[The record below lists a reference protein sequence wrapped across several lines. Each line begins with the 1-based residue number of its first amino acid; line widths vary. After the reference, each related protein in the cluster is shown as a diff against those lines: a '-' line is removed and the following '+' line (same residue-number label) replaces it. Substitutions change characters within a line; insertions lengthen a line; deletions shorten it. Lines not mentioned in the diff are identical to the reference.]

1 MKSKHA
7 QVHFNESGTPVAD
20 HFDDVYFSNDS
31 GIDETQHV
39 FVAGNDLADRWQQWP
54 NPTFV
59 IAETGFGTGLNF
71 LVAMRAFNKF
81 RAANP
86 DHPLKR
92 LYFITTEKF
101 PLPQQD
107 MQRALEAFPAL
118 KDEAQALASLYPMG
132 LEGCHRLH
140 FDNHST
146 TLDLWIGDV
155 HELLP
160 QWHSPVNG
168 LIDAWF
174 LDGFAPSKN
183 PDMWTDALFSQMA
196 RLSKTGTTFGT
207 FTAAGIVKRGL
218 AGVGFDIKKR
228 KGFGRKRDMLTGVF
242 NTANDSVQHKL
253 RLPNGPYYR
262 YVNSA
267 VTEASK
273 VAVVGSG
280 LAAATACLALVKRGI
295 NTTLY
300 FDGDTLASG
309 ASGNPQ
315 GGFYPQ
321 LHSEASIASRIQAHS
336 FLYARQ
342 AYDHIIKHV
351 KNNGLADVAHDFCGV
366 IQLSFNDK
374 VAERQNKLATAD
386 VWPEALIKPVDS
398 KEVSDI
404 ANLALP
410 YSGLYIGL
418 GGWLSP
424 PQLVNAMIEE
434 ALQSG
439 KLTLKPNHTYV
450 SHKVIEGTPHNQEG
464 GASPGVLD
472 ADDVEIASGEAVN
485 GAVRQQ
491 VQIRFNVSEPEKCGG
506 NETACAT
513 ANAGLP
519 QEKPALSGNEKNVI
533 ADHLILALGA
543 GAINS
548 EDFNSLSLR
557 PVRGQVEAIPTQPPI
572 DGLNTVLC
580 HKGYMTPALEGRH
593 ALGSTYVKNDL
604 TTEVRN
610 EETETNLA
618 THEQALANTSIV
630 QALQHD
636 GKARAATRLGSPDH
650 QPVVG
655 ALHNFDVIKSQFAML
670 SVGKPLTSAP
680 LLPNSV
686 VSTLTC
692 LGSRGLTT
700 APLMAEVLVSS
711 LCKEPLPLS
720 NDLLNAVNTSRFMT
734 REMIRS
740 QS

>member
-1 MKSKHA
+1 VKSKHA

-39 FVAGNDLADRWQQWP
+39 FVAGNDLAERWQQWR

-71 LVAMRAFNKF
+71 LVAMRAFNEF

-118 KDEAQALASLYPMG
+118 KNEAQALASLYPMG

-218 AGVGFDIKKR
+218 AGVGFTIKKR
-228 KGFGRKRDMLTGVF
+228 NGFGRKRDMLTGVF
-242 NTANDSVQHKL
+242 NQDNENVQHKL
-253 RLPNGPYYR
+253 RLPAGPYYR
-262 YVNSA
+262 YANDSLDK
-267 VTEASK
+267 TSK

-295 NTTLY
+295 STTLY

-342 AYDHIIKHV
+342 AYDHTIEHAKAC
-351 KNNGLADVAHDFCGV
+351 GLADVAHDFCGV

-374 VAERQNKLATAD
+374 VAERQNKLAAAD

-418 GGWLSP
+418 GGWISP
-424 PQLVNAMIEE
+424 PQLVAAMIEE

-439 KLTLKPNHTYV
+439 KLTLKPNHIYV
-450 SHKVIEGTPHNQEG
+450 SH
-464 GASPGVLD
+464 
-472 ADDVEIASGEAVN
+472 EA
-485 GAVRQQ
+485 AETTKQQ
-491 VQIRFNVSEPEKCGG
+491 VRIRFNLDSAE
-506 NETACAT
+506 NE
-513 ANAGLP
+513 
-519 QEKPALSGNEKNVI
+519 EVI
-533 ADHLILALGA
+533 TADHLILALGA
-543 GAINS
+543 GAVNAS
-548 EDFNSLSLR
+548 DFNSLSLR
-557 PVRGQVEAIPTQPPI
+557 PVRGQVEAIPTQMPI
-572 DGLNTVLC
+572 EQLNTVLC
-580 HKGYMTPALEGRH
+580 HKGYMTPVFEGRH

-604 TTEVRN
+604 STDVRGD
-610 EETETNLA
+610 ETEMNLA
-618 THEQALANTSIV
+618 THEQALANTDIV

-655 ALHNFDVIKSQFAML
+655 ALHNFDSLKEHYTML
-670 SVGKPLTSAP
+670 GVGKPLTSAP
-680 LLPNSV
+680 VLPSSV

-734 REMIRS
+734 REAIRS
-740 QS
+740 QG

>member
-1 MKSKHA
+1 VKSKHA

-39 FVAGNDLADRWQQWP
+39 FVAGNDLAERWQQWR

-71 LVAMRAFNKF
+71 LVAMRAFNEFK
-81 RAANP
+81 AANP
-86 DHPLKR
+86 DHPLR
-92 LYFITTEKF
+92 HLYFITTEKF

-118 KDEAQALASLYPMG
+118 KAEADALSTLYPMG

-140 FDNHST
+140 FDSHST

-160 QWHSPVNG
+160 QWHSPVEG

-218 AGVGFDIKKR
+218 AGVGFTIKKR
-228 KGFGRKRDMLTGVF
+228 NGFGRKRDMLTGVF
-242 NTANDSVQHKL
+242 SQDNENVQHKL
-253 RLPNGPYYR
+253 RLPTGPYYR
-262 YVNSA
+262 YANSNIDK
-267 VTEASK
+267 TSK

-295 NTTLY
+295 STTLY
-300 FDGDTLASG
+300 FEGDTLASG

-342 AYDHIIKHV
+342 AYNQTIKYT
-351 KNNGLADVAHDFCGV
+351 KANNLTDVAHDFCGV

-374 VAERQNKLATAD
+374 VAERQSKLAAAD

-424 PQLVNAMIEE
+424 PQLVTAMIEE
-434 ALQSG
+434 ALQCG
-439 KLTLKPNHTYV
+439 KLELKPNHTYV
-450 SHKVIEGTPHNQEG
+450 SHEAIETTKQ
-464 GASPGVLD
+464 
-472 ADDVEIASGEAVN
+472 
-485 GAVRQQ
+485 R
-491 VQIRFNVSEPEKCGG
+491 VQIRFNLGISESE
-506 NETACAT
+506 E
-513 ANAGLP
+513 
-519 QEKPALSGNEKNVI
+519 VI
-533 ADHLILALGA
+533 TADHLILALGA
-543 GAINS
+543 GAVNAS
-548 EDFNSLSLR
+548 DFDSLSLR
-557 PVRGQVEAIPTQPPI
+557 PVRGQVEAIPTQMPI
-572 DGLNTVLC
+572 EQLNTVLC
-580 HKGYMTPALEGRH
+580 HKGYMTPALDGRH

-604 TTEVRN
+604 STDVRSD
-610 EETETNLA
+610 ETETNLA

-655 ALHNFDVIKSQFAML
+655 ALHDFDSLKEDYAML
-670 SVGKPLTSAP
+670 GVGKPLTSAP
-680 LLPNSV
+680 VLPNSV

-734 REMIRS
+734 REAIRS
-740 QS
+740 QC

>member
-39 FVAGNDLADRWQQWP
+39 FVAGNDLAERWQQWC

-71 LVAMRAFNKF
+71 LVAMRAFNEF

-118 KDEAQALASLYPMG
+118 KDEAEALASLYPMG

-218 AGVGFDIKKR
+218 AGVGFTIKKR
-228 KGFGRKRDMLTGVF
+228 NGFGRKRDMLTGVF
-242 NTANDSVQHKL
+242 DQDHENVQHKL
-253 RLPNGPYYR
+253 RLPAGPYYR
-262 YVNSA
+262 YVNGSLDK
-267 VTEASK
+267 TSK

-295 NTTLY
+295 CTTLY

-342 AYDHIIKHV
+342 AYDHTVEHAKV
-351 KNNGLADVAHDFCGV
+351 CGLADVAHDFCGV

-374 VAERQNKLATAD
+374 VAERQNKLAAAD

-418 GGWLSP
+418 GGWISP
-424 PQLVNAMIEE
+424 PQLVTAMIEE

-450 SHKVIEGTPHNQEG
+450 SH
-464 GASPGVLD
+464 
-472 ADDVEIASGEAVN
+472 EAVETTK
-485 GAVRQQ
+485 QQ
-491 VQIRFNVSEPEKCGG
+491 VQIRFNLDSVESEE
-506 NETACAT
+506 
-513 ANAGLP
+513 
-519 QEKPALSGNEKNVI
+519 VI
-533 ADHLILALGA
+533 TADHLILALGA
-543 GAINS
+543 GAVNAS
-548 EDFNSLSLR
+548 DFDSLSLR
-557 PVRGQVEAIPTQPPI
+557 PVRGQVEAIPTQMPI
-572 DGLNTVLC
+572 EQLNTVLC
-580 HKGYMTPALEGRH
+580 HKGYMTPVFEGRH

-604 TTEVRN
+604 STDVRGD
-610 EETETNLA
+610 ETEMNLA
-618 THEQALANTSIV
+618 THEQALANTDIV

-655 ALHNFDVIKSQFAML
+655 ALHNFDSLKEHYTML
-670 SVGKPLTSAP
+670 GVGKPLTSAP
-680 LLPNSV
+680 VLPSSV

-734 REMIRS
+734 REAIRS
-740 QS
+740 QG

>member
-39 FVAGNDLADRWQQWP
+39 FVAGNDLAERWQQWR

-71 LVAMRAFNKF
+71 LVAMRAFNEF

-107 MQRALEAFPAL
+107 MQRALETFPAL
-118 KDEAQALASLYPMG
+118 KDEAEALASLYPMG

-146 TLDLWIGDV
+146 TLDVWIGDV

-218 AGVGFDIKKR
+218 AGVGFTIKKR
-228 KGFGRKRDMLTGVF
+228 NGFGRKRDMLTGVF
-242 NTANDSVQHKL
+242 DQDHENVQHKL
-253 RLPNGPYYR
+253 RLPAGPYYR
-262 YVNSA
+262 YVNGSLDK
-267 VTEASK
+267 TSK

-295 NTTLY
+295 CTTLY

-342 AYDHIIKHV
+342 AYDHTIEQAKAC
-351 KNNGLADVAHDFCGV
+351 GLADVAHDFCGV

-374 VAERQNKLATAD
+374 VAERQNKLAAAD
-386 VWPEALIKPVDS
+386 VWPEALIKPVNS

-418 GGWLSP
+418 GGWISP
-424 PQLVNAMIEE
+424 PQLVNTMIEE

-439 KLTLKPNHTYV
+439 KLELKPNHTYI
-450 SHKVIEGTPHNQEG
+450 SHEAIETTKQ
-464 GASPGVLD
+464 
-472 ADDVEIASGEAVN
+472 
-485 GAVRQQ
+485 R
-491 VQIRFNVSEPEKCGG
+491 VQIRFNLDSAESEE
-506 NETACAT
+506 
-513 ANAGLP
+513 
-519 QEKPALSGNEKNVI
+519 VI
-533 ADHLILALGA
+533 TADHLILALGA
-543 GAINS
+543 GAVNAS
-548 EDFNSLSLR
+548 DFNSLSLR
-557 PVRGQVEAIPTQPPI
+557 PVRGQVEAIPTQMPI
-572 DGLNTVLC
+572 EQLNTVLC
-580 HKGYMTPALEGRH
+580 HKGYMTPVFEGRH

-604 TTEVRN
+604 STDVRSD
-610 EETETNLA
+610 ETEMNLA
-618 THEQALANTSIV
+618 THEQALANTDIV

-655 ALHNFDVIKSQFAML
+655 ALHNFDSLKEHYTML
-670 SVGKPLTSAP
+670 GVGKPLTSAP
-680 LLPNSV
+680 VLPSSV

-734 REMIRS
+734 REAIRS
-740 QS
+740 QG

>member
-39 FVAGNDLADRWQQWP
+39 FVAGNELDERWQQWR

-71 LVAMRAFNKF
+71 LVAMRAFNEFK
-81 RAANP
+81 AANP

-118 KDEAQALASLYPMG
+118 KNEAQALASLYPMG

-218 AGVGFDIKKR
+218 AGVGFTIKKR
-228 KGFGRKRDMLTGVF
+228 NGFGRKRDMLTGVF
-242 NTANDSVQHKL
+242 DQDHENVQHKL
-253 RLPNGPYYR
+253 RLPAGPYYR
-262 YVNSA
+262 YVNGSLDK
-267 VTEASK
+267 TSK

-295 NTTLY
+295 CTTLY

-342 AYDHIIKHV
+342 AYDHTIEHAKAC
-351 KNNGLADVAHDFCGV
+351 GLADVAHDFCGV

-374 VAERQNKLATAD
+374 VAERQNKLAAAD
-386 VWPEALIKPVDS
+386 VWPEALIKPVNS

-424 PQLVNAMIEE
+424 PQLVTAMIEE

-450 SHKVIEGTPHNQEG
+450 SHEAIETTKQ
-464 GASPGVLD
+464 
-472 ADDVEIASGEAVN
+472 
-485 GAVRQQ
+485 R
-491 VQIRFNVSEPEKCGG
+491 VQIRFNLDSAE
-506 NETACAT
+506 NE
-513 ANAGLP
+513 
-519 QEKPALSGNEKNVI
+519 EVI
-533 ADHLILALGA
+533 TADHLILTLGA
-543 GAINS
+543 GAVNAS
-548 EDFNSLSLR
+548 DFDSLSLR
-557 PVRGQVEAIPTQPPI
+557 PVRGQVEAIPTQMPI
-572 DGLNTVLC
+572 EQLNTVLC
-580 HKGYMTPALEGRH
+580 HKGYMTPVFEGRH

-604 TTEVRN
+604 STDARSD
-610 EETETNLA
+610 ETEMNLA
-618 THEQALANTSIV
+618 THEQALANTDIV

-655 ALHNFDVIKSQFAML
+655 ALHNFDSLKELYTML
-670 SVGKPLTSAP
+670 GVGKPLTSAP
-680 LLPNSV
+680 VLPSSV

-711 LCKEPLPLS
+711 LCMEPLPLS

-734 REMIRS
+734 REAIRS
-740 QS
+740 QG

>member
-39 FVAGNDLADRWQQWP
+39 FVAGNDLAERWQQWR

-71 LVAMRAFNKF
+71 LVAMRAFNEF

-118 KDEAQALASLYPMG
+118 KDEAEALASLYPMG

-140 FDNHST
+140 FDSHST

-218 AGVGFDIKKR
+218 AGVGFTIKKR
-228 KGFGRKRDMLTGVF
+228 NGFGRKRDMLTGVF
-242 NTANDSVQHKL
+242 SQDNENVQHKL
-253 RLPNGPYYR
+253 RLPTGPYYR
-262 YVNSA
+262 YANGSLDK
-267 VTEASK
+267 TSK

-295 NTTLY
+295 CTTLY

-342 AYDHIIKHV
+342 AYDHTIEHAKAC
-351 KNNGLADVAHDFCGV
+351 GLADVTHDFCGV

-374 VAERQNKLATAD
+374 VADRQNKLAAAD
-386 VWPEALIKPVDS
+386 VWPDALIKPVDS

-418 GGWLSP
+418 GGWISP
-424 PQLVNAMIEE
+424 PQLVTTMIEE

-439 KLTLKPNHTYV
+439 KLELKPNHTYV
-450 SHKVIEGTPHNQEG
+450 SHET
-464 GASPGVLD
+464 
-472 ADDVEIASGEAVN
+472 VETTKQR
-485 GAVRQQ
+485 VR
-491 VQIRFNVSEPEKCGG
+491 IRFNLGSAESEE
-506 NETACAT
+506 
-513 ANAGLP
+513 
-519 QEKPALSGNEKNVI
+519 VI
-533 ADHLILALGA
+533 TADHLILALGA
-543 GAINS
+543 GAVNAS
-548 EDFNSLSLR
+548 DFDSLSLR
-557 PVRGQVEAIPTQPPI
+557 PVRGQVEAIPTQMPI
-572 DGLNTVLC
+572 EQLNTVLC
-580 HKGYMTPALEGRH
+580 HKGYMTPALDGRH

-604 TTEVRN
+604 STEVRSD
-610 EETETNLA
+610 ETETNLA
-618 THEQALANTSIV
+618 THVQALANTSIV

-655 ALHNFDVIKSQFAML
+655 ALHDFDSLKGDYAML
-670 SVGKPLTSAP
+670 GVGKPLNASP
-680 LLPNSV
+680 VLPNSV

-734 REMIRS
+734 REAIRS
-740 QS
+740 QG

>member
-39 FVAGNDLADRWQQWP
+39 FVAGNDLAERWQQWR

-71 LVAMRAFNKF
+71 LVAMRAFNEF

-118 KDEAQALASLYPMG
+118 KNEAQALASLYPMG

-218 AGVGFDIKKR
+218 AGVGFTIKKR
-228 KGFGRKRDMLTGVF
+228 NGFGRKRDMLTGVF
-242 NTANDSVQHKL
+242 DQDHENVQHKL
-253 RLPNGPYYR
+253 RLPAGPYYR
-262 YVNSA
+262 YVNGSLDK
-267 VTEASK
+267 TSK

-295 NTTLY
+295 CTTLY

-342 AYDHIIKHV
+342 AYDHTIEHAKAC
-351 KNNGLADVAHDFCGV
+351 GLADVAHDFCGV

-374 VAERQNKLATAD
+374 VAERQNKLAAAD
-386 VWPEALIKPVDS
+386 VWPEALIKPVNS

-424 PQLVNAMIEE
+424 PQLVTAMIEE

-450 SHKVIEGTPHNQEG
+450 SH
-464 GASPGVLD
+464 
-472 ADDVEIASGEAVN
+472 EAVETTK
-485 GAVRQQ
+485 QQ
-491 VQIRFNVSEPEKCGG
+491 VQIRFNLDSAE
-506 NETACAT
+506 NE
-513 ANAGLP
+513 
-519 QEKPALSGNEKNVI
+519 EVI
-533 ADHLILALGA
+533 TADHLILALGA
-543 GAINS
+543 GAVNAS
-548 EDFNSLSLR
+548 DFDSLSLR
-557 PVRGQVEAIPTQPPI
+557 PVRGQVEAIPTQMPI
-572 DGLNTVLC
+572 EQLNTVLC
-580 HKGYMTPALEGRH
+580 HKGYMTPVFEGRH

-604 TTEVRN
+604 STDVRSD
-610 EETETNLA
+610 ETEMNLA
-618 THEQALANTSIV
+618 THEQALANTDIV

-655 ALHNFDVIKSQFAML
+655 ALHNFDSLKEHYTML
-670 SVGKPLTSAP
+670 GVGKPLTSAP
-680 LLPNSV
+680 VLPSSV

-734 REMIRS
+734 REAIRS
-740 QS
+740 QG

>member
-39 FVAGNDLADRWQQWP
+39 FVAGNDLAERWQQWR

-71 LVAMRAFNKF
+71 LVAMRAFNEF

-218 AGVGFDIKKR
+218 AGVGFTIKKR
-228 KGFGRKRDMLTGVF
+228 NGFGRKRDMLTGVF
-242 NTANDSVQHKL
+242 DQDHENVQHKL
-253 RLPNGPYYR
+253 RLPAGPYYR
-262 YVNSA
+262 YVNGSLDK
-267 VTEASK
+267 TSK

-295 NTTLY
+295 CTTLY

-342 AYDHIIKHV
+342 AYDHTIEHAKAC
-351 KNNGLADVAHDFCGV
+351 GLADVAHDFCGV

-374 VAERQNKLATAD
+374 VAERQNKLAAAD
-386 VWPEALIKPVDS
+386 VWPEALIKPVNS

-424 PQLVNAMIEE
+424 PQLVTAMIEE

-450 SHKVIEGTPHNQEG
+450 SH
-464 GASPGVLD
+464 
-472 ADDVEIASGEAVN
+472 EAVETTK
-485 GAVRQQ
+485 QQ
-491 VQIRFNVSEPEKCGG
+491 VQIRFNLDSAESEE
-506 NETACAT
+506 
-513 ANAGLP
+513 
-519 QEKPALSGNEKNVI
+519 VI
-533 ADHLILALGA
+533 TADHLILALGA
-543 GAINS
+543 GAVNAS
-548 EDFNSLSLR
+548 DFDSLSLR
-557 PVRGQVEAIPTQPPI
+557 PVRGQVEAIPTQMPI
-572 DGLNTVLC
+572 EQLNTVLC
-580 HKGYMTPALEGRH
+580 HKGYMTPVFEGRH

-604 TTEVRN
+604 STDVRSD
-610 EETETNLA
+610 ETEMNLA
-618 THEQALANTSIV
+618 THEQALANTDIV

-655 ALHNFDVIKSQFAML
+655 ALHNFDSLKEHYTML
-670 SVGKPLTSAP
+670 GVGKPLTSAP
-680 LLPNSV
+680 VLPSSV

-734 REMIRS
+734 REAIRS
-740 QS
+740 QG

>member
-39 FVAGNDLADRWQQWP
+39 FVAGNDLAERWQQWR

-71 LVAMRAFNKF
+71 LVAMRAFNEF

-118 KDEAQALASLYPMG
+118 KDEAEALASLYPMG

-218 AGVGFDIKKR
+218 AGVGFTIKKR
-228 KGFGRKRDMLTGVF
+228 NGFGRKRDMLTGVF
-242 NTANDSVQHKL
+242 DQDHENVQHKL
-253 RLPNGPYYR
+253 RLPAGPYYR
-262 YVNSA
+262 YVNGSLDK
-267 VTEASK
+267 TSK

-295 NTTLY
+295 CTTLY

-342 AYDHIIKHV
+342 AYDHTVEHAKV
-351 KNNGLADVAHDFCGV
+351 CGLADVAHDFCGV

-374 VAERQNKLATAD
+374 VAERQNKLAAAD
-386 VWPEALIKPVDS
+386 VWPEALIKPVNS

-424 PQLVNAMIEE
+424 PQLVTAMIEE

-450 SHKVIEGTPHNQEG
+450 SH
-464 GASPGVLD
+464 
-472 ADDVEIASGEAVN
+472 EAVETTK
-485 GAVRQQ
+485 QQ
-491 VQIRFNVSEPEKCGG
+491 VQIRFNLDSVESEE
-506 NETACAT
+506 
-513 ANAGLP
+513 
-519 QEKPALSGNEKNVI
+519 VI
-533 ADHLILALGA
+533 TADHLILALGA
-543 GAINS
+543 GAVNAS
-548 EDFNSLSLR
+548 DFDSLSLR
-557 PVRGQVEAIPTQPPI
+557 PVRGQVEAIPTQMPI
-572 DGLNTVLC
+572 EQLNTVLC
-580 HKGYMTPALEGRH
+580 HKGYMTPVFEGRH

-604 TTEVRN
+604 STDVRSD
-610 EETETNLA
+610 ETEMNLA
-618 THEQALANTSIV
+618 THEQALANTDIV

-655 ALHNFDVIKSQFAML
+655 ALHNFDSLKEHYTML
-670 SVGKPLTSAP
+670 GVGKPLTSAP
-680 LLPNSV
+680 VLPSSV

-734 REMIRS
+734 REAIRS
-740 QS
+740 QG

>member
-1 MKSKHA
+1 VKSKHA

-39 FVAGNDLADRWQQWP
+39 FVAGNDLAERWQQWR

-71 LVAMRAFNKF
+71 LVAMRAFNEF

-118 KDEAQALASLYPMG
+118 KDEAEALASLYPMG

-218 AGVGFDIKKR
+218 AGVGFTIKKR
-228 KGFGRKRDMLTGVF
+228 NGFGRKRDMLTGVF
-242 NTANDSVQHKL
+242 DQDHENVQHKL
-253 RLPNGPYYR
+253 RLPAGPYYR
-262 YVNSA
+262 YVNGSLDK
-267 VTEASK
+267 TSK

-295 NTTLY
+295 CTTLY

-342 AYDHIIKHV
+342 AYDHTVEHAKV
-351 KNNGLADVAHDFCGV
+351 CGLADVAHDFCGV

-374 VAERQNKLATAD
+374 VAERQNKLAAAD

-424 PQLVNAMIEE
+424 PQLVTAMIEE

-450 SHKVIEGTPHNQEG
+450 SH
-464 GASPGVLD
+464 
-472 ADDVEIASGEAVN
+472 EAVETTK
-485 GAVRQQ
+485 QQ
-491 VQIRFNVSEPEKCGG
+491 VQIRFNLDSVESEE
-506 NETACAT
+506 
-513 ANAGLP
+513 
-519 QEKPALSGNEKNVI
+519 VI
-533 ADHLILALGA
+533 TADHLILALGA
-543 GAINS
+543 GAVNAS
-548 EDFNSLSLR
+548 DFDSLSLR
-557 PVRGQVEAIPTQPPI
+557 PVRGQVEAIPTQMPI
-572 DGLNTVLC
+572 EQLNTVLC
-580 HKGYMTPALEGRH
+580 HKGYMTPVFEGRH

-604 TTEVRN
+604 STDVRSD
-610 EETETNLA
+610 ETEMNLA
-618 THEQALANTSIV
+618 THEQALANTDIV

-655 ALHNFDVIKSQFAML
+655 ALHNFDSLKEHYTML
-670 SVGKPLTSAP
+670 GVGKPLTSAP
-680 LLPNSV
+680 VLPSSV

-734 REMIRS
+734 REAIRS
-740 QS
+740 QG

>member
-39 FVAGNDLADRWQQWP
+39 FVAGNDLAERWQQWRT
-54 NPTFV
+54 PTFV

-71 LVAMRAFNKF
+71 LVAMRAFNEF

-118 KDEAQALASLYPMG
+118 KNEAQALASLYPMG

-218 AGVGFDIKKR
+218 AGVGFTIKKR
-228 KGFGRKRDMLTGVF
+228 NGFGRKRDMLTGVF
-242 NTANDSVQHKL
+242 DQDHENVQHKL
-253 RLPNGPYYR
+253 RLPAGPYYR
-262 YVNSA
+262 YVNGSLDK
-267 VTEASK
+267 TSK

-295 NTTLY
+295 CTTLY

-342 AYDHIIKHV
+342 AYDHTVEHAKV
-351 KNNGLADVAHDFCGV
+351 CGLADVAHDFCGV

-374 VAERQNKLATAD
+374 VAERQNKLAAAD
-386 VWPEALIKPVDS
+386 VWPETLIKPADS

-424 PQLVNAMIEE
+424 PQLVTAMIEE

-450 SHKVIEGTPHNQEG
+450 SH
-464 GASPGVLD
+464 
-472 ADDVEIASGEAVN
+472 EAVETTKQR
-485 GAVRQQ
+485 VR
-491 VQIRFNVSEPEKCGG
+491 IRFNLGCAE
-506 NETACAT
+506 NE
-513 ANAGLP
+513 
-519 QEKPALSGNEKNVI
+519 EVI
-533 ADHLILALGA
+533 TADHLILALGA
-543 GAINS
+543 GAVNAS
-548 EDFNSLSLR
+548 NFNSLSLR
-557 PVRGQVEAIPTQPPI
+557 PVRGQVEAIPTQMPI
-572 DGLNTVLC
+572 EQLNTVLC
-580 HKGYMTPALEGRH
+580 HKGYMTPVFEGRH

-604 TTEVRN
+604 STDARSD
-610 EETETNLA
+610 ETEMNLA
-618 THEQALANTSIV
+618 THEQALANTDIV

-655 ALHNFDVIKSQFAML
+655 ALHNFDSLKEHYTML
-670 SVGKPLTSAP
+670 GVGKPLTSAP
-680 LLPNSV
+680 VLPSSV

-720 NDLLNAVNTSRFMT
+720 NELLNAVNTSRFMT
-734 REMIRS
+734 REAIRN
-740 QS
+740 QG

>member
-39 FVAGNDLADRWQQWP
+39 FVAGNDLAERWQQWR

-71 LVAMRAFNKF
+71 LVAMRAFNEF

-218 AGVGFDIKKR
+218 AGVGFTIKKR
-228 KGFGRKRDMLTGVF
+228 NGFGRKRDMLTGVF
-242 NTANDSVQHKL
+242 DQDHENVQHKL
-253 RLPNGPYYR
+253 RLPAGPYYR
-262 YVNSA
+262 YVNGSLDK
-267 VTEASK
+267 TSK

-295 NTTLY
+295 CTTLY

-342 AYDHIIKHV
+342 AYDHTIEHAKAC
-351 KNNGLADVAHDFCGV
+351 GLADVAHDFCGV

-374 VAERQNKLATAD
+374 VAERQNKLAAAD
-386 VWPEALIKPVDS
+386 VWPEALIKPVNS

-424 PQLVNAMIEE
+424 PQLVTAMIEE

-450 SHKVIEGTPHNQEG
+450 SH
-464 GASPGVLD
+464 
-472 ADDVEIASGEAVN
+472 EAVETTKQ
-485 GAVRQQ
+485 R
-491 VQIRFNVSEPEKCGG
+491 VQIRFNLDSAE
-506 NETACAT
+506 NE
-513 ANAGLP
+513 
-519 QEKPALSGNEKNVI
+519 EVI
-533 ADHLILALGA
+533 TADHLILTLGA
-543 GAINS
+543 GAVNAS
-548 EDFNSLSLR
+548 DFDSLSLR
-557 PVRGQVEAIPTQPPI
+557 PVRGQVEAIPTQMPI
-572 DGLNTVLC
+572 EQLNTVLC
-580 HKGYMTPALEGRH
+580 HKGYMTPVFEGRH

-604 TTEVRN
+604 STDVRGD
-610 EETETNLA
+610 ETEMNLA
-618 THEQALANTSIV
+618 THEQALANTDIV

-655 ALHNFDVIKSQFAML
+655 ALHNFDSLKELYTML
-670 SVGKPLTSAP
+670 GVGKPLTSAP
-680 LLPNSV
+680 VLPSSV

-734 REMIRS
+734 REAIRS
-740 QS
+740 QG

>member
-39 FVAGNDLADRWQQWP
+39 FVAGNDLDERWQQWP

-71 LVAMRAFNKF
+71 LVAMRCFNEF

-218 AGVGFDIKKR
+218 AGVGFTIKKR
-228 KGFGRKRDMLTGVF
+228 NGFGRKRDMLTGVF
-242 NTANDSVQHKL
+242 DQDNENVQHKL
-253 RLPNGPYYR
+253 RLPAGPYYR
-262 YVNSA
+262 YANDSLDK
-267 VTEASK
+267 TSK

-295 NTTLY
+295 STTLY

-342 AYDHIIKHV
+342 AYDHTIEHAKAC
-351 KNNGLADVAHDFCGV
+351 GLADVAHDFCGV

-374 VAERQNKLATAD
+374 VAERQNKLAAAD

-424 PQLVNAMIEE
+424 PQLVTAMIEE

-450 SHKVIEGTPHNQEG
+450 SH
-464 GASPGVLD
+464 
-472 ADDVEIASGEAVN
+472 EAVETTKQ
-485 GAVRQQ
+485 R
-491 VQIRFNVSEPEKCGG
+491 VQIRFNLDSAKSE
-506 NETACAT
+506 A
-513 ANAGLP
+513 
-519 QEKPALSGNEKNVI
+519 VI
-533 ADHLILALGA
+533 TADHLILALGA
-543 GAINS
+543 GAVNAS
-548 EDFNSLSLR
+548 DFDSLSLR
-557 PVRGQVEAIPTQPPI
+557 PVRGQVEAIPTQMPI
-572 DGLNTVLC
+572 EQLNTVLC
-580 HKGYMTPALEGRH
+580 HKGYMTPVFEGRH

-604 TTEVRN
+604 STDVRGD
-610 EETETNLA
+610 ETEMNLA
-618 THEQALANTSIV
+618 THEQALANTDIV

-655 ALHNFDVIKSQFAML
+655 ALHNFDSLKEHYTML
-670 SVGKPLTSAP
+670 GVGKPLTSAP
-680 LLPNSV
+680 VLPSSV

-734 REMIRS
+734 REAIRS
-740 QS
+740 QG

>member
-218 AGVGFDIKKR
+218 AGVGFTIKKR
-228 KGFGRKRDMLTGVF
+228 NGFGRKRDMLTGVF
-242 NTANDSVQHKL
+242 DQDHENVQHKL
-253 RLPNGPYYR
+253 RLPAGPYYR
-262 YVNSA
+262 YVNGSLDK
-267 VTEASK
+267 TSK

-295 NTTLY
+295 CTTLY

-342 AYDHIIKHV
+342 AYDHTVEHAKV
-351 KNNGLADVAHDFCGV
+351 CGLADVAHDFCGV

-374 VAERQNKLATAD
+374 VAERQNKLAAAD

-404 ANLALP
+404 ANLPLP

-424 PQLVNAMIEE
+424 PQLVTAMIEE

-450 SHKVIEGTPHNQEG
+450 SH
-464 GASPGVLD
+464 
-472 ADDVEIASGEAVN
+472 EAVETTKQ
-485 GAVRQQ
+485 R
-491 VQIRFNVSEPEKCGG
+491 VQIRFNLDSAE
-506 NETACAT
+506 NE
-513 ANAGLP
+513 
-519 QEKPALSGNEKNVI
+519 EVI
-533 ADHLILALGA
+533 AADHLILALGA
-543 GAINS
+543 GAVNAS
-548 EDFNSLSLR
+548 DFDSLSLR
-557 PVRGQVEAIPTQPPI
+557 PVRGQVEAIPTQMPI
-572 DGLNTVLC
+572 EQLNTVLC
-580 HKGYMTPALEGRH
+580 HKGYMTPVFEGRH

-604 TTEVRN
+604 STDVRGD
-610 EETETNLA
+610 ETEMNLA
-618 THEQALANTSIV
+618 THEQALANTDIV

-655 ALHNFDVIKSQFAML
+655 ALHNFDSLKELYTML
-670 SVGKPLTSAP
+670 GVGKPLTSAP
-680 LLPNSV
+680 VLPSSV

-711 LCKEPLPLS
+711 LCNEPLPLS

-734 REMIRS
+734 REAIRS
-740 QS
+740 QG

>member
-7 QVHFNESGTPVAD
+7 QVEFNDSGTPVAT

-39 FVAGNDLADRWQQWP
+39 FVAGNDLAERWQQWR

-71 LVAMRAFNKF
+71 LVAMRAFNEF

-107 MQRALEAFPAL
+107 MQRALETFPAL
-118 KDEAQALASLYPMG
+118 KDEAEALASLYPMG

-218 AGVGFDIKKR
+218 AGVGFTIKKR
-228 KGFGRKRDMLTGVF
+228 NGFGRKRDMLTGVF
-242 NTANDSVQHKL
+242 NQDNENVQHRL
-253 RLPNGPYYR
+253 RLPAGPYYR
-262 YVNSA
+262 YVNGSLDK
-267 VTEASK
+267 TSK

-295 NTTLY
+295 CTTLY

-342 AYDHIIKHV
+342 AYDHTIEHAKAC
-351 KNNGLADVAHDFCGV
+351 GLADVAHDFCGV

-374 VAERQNKLATAD
+374 VAERQNKLAAAD

-418 GGWLSP
+418 GGWISP
-424 PQLVNAMIEE
+424 PQLVTAMIEE

-439 KLTLKPNHTYV
+439 KLTLKPNHIYV
-450 SHKVIEGTPHNQEG
+450 SH
-464 GASPGVLD
+464 
-472 ADDVEIASGEAVN
+472 EA
-485 GAVRQQ
+485 AETTKQQ
-491 VQIRFNVSEPEKCGG
+491 VRIRFNLDSAE
-506 NETACAT
+506 NE
-513 ANAGLP
+513 
-519 QEKPALSGNEKNVI
+519 EVI
-533 ADHLILALGA
+533 TADHLILALGA
-543 GAINS
+543 GAVNAS
-548 EDFNSLSLR
+548 DFNSLSLR
-557 PVRGQVEAIPTQPPI
+557 PVRGQVEAIPTQMPI
-572 DGLNTVLC
+572 EQLNTVLC
-580 HKGYMTPALEGRH
+580 HKGYMTPVFEGRH

-604 TTEVRN
+604 STDVRSD
-610 EETETNLA
+610 ETEMNLA
-618 THEQALANTSIV
+618 THEQALANTDIV

-655 ALHNFDVIKSQFAML
+655 ALHNFDSLKELYTML
-670 SVGKPLTSAP
+670 GVGKPLTSAP
-680 LLPNSV
+680 VLPSSV

-720 NDLLNAVNTSRFMT
+720 NELLNAVNTSRFMT
-734 REMIRS
+734 REAIRN
-740 QS
+740 QG

>member
-39 FVAGNDLADRWQQWP
+39 FVAGNDLAERWQQWP

-71 LVAMRAFNKF
+71 LVAMRAFNEF

-92 LYFITTEKF
+92 LYFISTEKF

-118 KDEAQALASLYPMG
+118 KNEAQALASLYPMG

-207 FTAAGIVKRGL
+207 FTAAGVVKRGL
-218 AGVGFDIKKR
+218 AGVGFTIKKR
-228 KGFGRKRDMLTGVF
+228 NGFGRKRDMLTGVF
-242 NTANDSVQHKL
+242 NQDNENVQHKL
-253 RLPNGPYYR
+253 RLPAGPYYR
-262 YVNSA
+262 YADDSLDK
-267 VTEASK
+267 TSK

-295 NTTLY
+295 STTLY

-336 FLYARQ
+336 FLYARK
-342 AYDHIIKHV
+342 AYDHTIEHAKAC
-351 KNNGLADVAHDFCGV
+351 GLSDVAHDFCGV

-374 VAERQNKLATAD
+374 VAERQNKLAAAD
-386 VWPEALIKPVDS
+386 VWPETLIKPVDS

-418 GGWLSP
+418 GGWISP
-424 PQLVNAMIEE
+424 PQLVTAMIEE

-439 KLTLKPNHTYV
+439 KLTLKPNHIYV
-450 SHKVIEGTPHNQEG
+450 SHEAIETTK
-464 GASPGVLD
+464 
-472 ADDVEIASGEAVN
+472 
-485 GAVRQQ
+485 QQ
-491 VQIRFNVSEPEKCGG
+491 VRIRFNLGNSE
-506 NETACAT
+506 NE
-513 ANAGLP
+513 
-519 QEKPALSGNEKNVI
+519 EVI
-533 ADHLILALGA
+533 TADHLILALGA
-543 GAINS
+543 GAVNAS
-548 EDFNSLSLR
+548 DFDSLSLR
-557 PVRGQVEAIPTQPPI
+557 PVRGQVEAIPTQMPI
-572 DGLNTVLC
+572 EQLNTVLC
-580 HKGYMTPALEGRH
+580 HKGYMTPVFEGRH

-604 TTEVRN
+604 STDVRGD
-610 EETETNLA
+610 ETEMNLA
-618 THEQALANTSIV
+618 THEQALANTDIV

-655 ALHNFDVIKSQFAML
+655 ALHNFDLLKEHYTML
-670 SVGKPLTSAP
+670 GVGKPLTSAP
-680 LLPNSV
+680 VLPSSV

-734 REMIRS
+734 REAIRS
-740 QS
+740 QG

>member
-39 FVAGNDLADRWQQWP
+39 FVAGNDLAERWQQWR

-71 LVAMRAFNKF
+71 LVAMRAFNEF

-118 KDEAQALASLYPMG
+118 KNEAQALASLYPMG

-218 AGVGFDIKKR
+218 AGVGFTIKKR
-228 KGFGRKRDMLTGVF
+228 NGFGRKRDMLTGVF
-242 NTANDSVQHKL
+242 DQDNENVQHKL
-253 RLPNGPYYR
+253 RLPAGPYYR
-262 YVNSA
+262 YANDSLDK
-267 VTEASK
+267 TSK

-295 NTTLY
+295 STTLY

-342 AYDHIIKHV
+342 AYDHTIEHAKAC
-351 KNNGLADVAHDFCGV
+351 GLADVAHDFCGV

-374 VAERQNKLATAD
+374 VAERQNKLAAAD

-424 PQLVNAMIEE
+424 PQLVTAMIEE

-450 SHKVIEGTPHNQEG
+450 SH
-464 GASPGVLD
+464 
-472 ADDVEIASGEAVN
+472 EAVETTKQ
-485 GAVRQQ
+485 R
-491 VQIRFNVSEPEKCGG
+491 VQIRFNLDSAESEE
-506 NETACAT
+506 
-513 ANAGLP
+513 
-519 QEKPALSGNEKNVI
+519 VI
-533 ADHLILALGA
+533 TADHLILALGA
-543 GAINS
+543 GAVNAS
-548 EDFNSLSLR
+548 DFDSLSLR
-557 PVRGQVEAIPTQPPI
+557 PVRGQVEAIPTQMPI
-572 DGLNTVLC
+572 EQLNTVLC
-580 HKGYMTPALEGRH
+580 HKGYMTPVFEGRH

-604 TTEVRN
+604 STDVRGD
-610 EETETNLA
+610 ETEMNLA
-618 THEQALANTSIV
+618 THEQALANTDIV

-655 ALHNFDVIKSQFAML
+655 ALHNFDSLKEHYTML
-670 SVGKPLTSAP
+670 GVGKPLTSAP
-680 LLPNSV
+680 VLPSSV

-734 REMIRS
+734 REAIRS
-740 QS
+740 QG

>member
-39 FVAGNDLADRWQQWP
+39 FVAGNDLDERWQQWP

-71 LVAMRAFNKF
+71 LVAMRCFNEF

-196 RLSKTGTTFGT
+196 RLSKNGTTFGT

-218 AGVGFDIKKR
+218 AGVGFTVKKR
-228 KGFGRKRDMLTGVF
+228 NGFGRKRDMLTGVF
-242 NTANDSVQHKL
+242 DQDNENVQHKL
-253 RLPNGPYYR
+253 RLPAGPYYR
-262 YVNSA
+262 YANDSLDK
-267 VTEASK
+267 TSK

-300 FDGDTLASG
+300 FNGDTLASG

-342 AYDHIIKHV
+342 AYDHTIEHAKAC
-351 KNNGLADVAHDFCGV
+351 GLADVAHDFCGV

-374 VAERQNKLATAD
+374 VAERQNKLAAAD
-386 VWPEALIKPVDS
+386 VWPETLIKPVDS

-404 ANLALP
+404 ANLPLP

-424 PQLVNAMIEE
+424 PQLVTAMIEE

-450 SHKVIEGTPHNQEG
+450 SH
-464 GASPGVLD
+464 
-472 ADDVEIASGEAVN
+472 EAVETTKQ
-485 GAVRQQ
+485 R
-491 VQIRFNVSEPEKCGG
+491 VQIRFNLDSAE
-506 NETACAT
+506 NE
-513 ANAGLP
+513 
-519 QEKPALSGNEKNVI
+519 EVI
-533 ADHLILALGA
+533 TADHLILALGA
-543 GAINS
+543 GAVNAS
-548 EDFNSLSLR
+548 DFDSLSLR
-557 PVRGQVEAIPTQPPI
+557 PVRGQVEAIPTQMPI
-572 DGLNTVLC
+572 EQLNTVLC
-580 HKGYMTPALEGRH
+580 HKGYMTPVFEGRH

-604 TTEVRN
+604 STDVRSA
-610 EETETNLA
+610 ETETNLA
-618 THEQALANTSIV
+618 THEQALANTDIV

-655 ALHNFDVIKSQFAML
+655 ALHNFDSLKEHYTML
-670 SVGKPLTSAP
+670 GVGKPLTSAP
-680 LLPNSV
+680 VLPSSV

-734 REMIRS
+734 REAIRS
-740 QS
+740 QGK

>member
-1 MKSKHA
+1 VKSKHA

-39 FVAGNDLADRWQQWP
+39 FVAGNDLDERWQQWP

-71 LVAMRAFNKF
+71 LVAMRAFNEF

-118 KDEAQALASLYPMG
+118 KNEAQALASLYPMG

-218 AGVGFDIKKR
+218 AGVGFTVKKR
-228 KGFGRKRDMLTGVF
+228 NGFGRKRDMLTGVF
-242 NTANDSVQHKL
+242 NQDNENVQHKL
-253 RLPNGPYYR
+253 RLPAGPYYR
-262 YVNSA
+262 YANDSLDK
-267 VTEASK
+267 TSK

-295 NTTLY
+295 STTLY

-336 FLYARQ
+336 FLYARK
-342 AYDHIIKHV
+342 AYDHTIEHAKAC
-351 KNNGLADVAHDFCGV
+351 GLSDVAHDFCGV

-374 VAERQNKLATAD
+374 VAERQNKLAAAD

-418 GGWLSP
+418 GGWISP
-424 PQLVNAMIEE
+424 PQLVTAMIEE

-439 KLTLKPNHTYV
+439 KLELKPNHTYV
-450 SHKVIEGTPHNQEG
+450 SH
-464 GASPGVLD
+464 
-472 ADDVEIASGEAVN
+472 EAVETTKQ
-485 GAVRQQ
+485 R
-491 VQIRFNVSEPEKCGG
+491 VQIRFNLDSAE
-506 NETACAT
+506 NE
-513 ANAGLP
+513 
-519 QEKPALSGNEKNVI
+519 EVI
-533 ADHLILALGA
+533 TADHLILALGA
-543 GAINS
+543 GAVNAS
-548 EDFNSLSLR
+548 DFDSLSLR
-557 PVRGQVEAIPTQPPI
+557 PVRGQVEAIPTQMPI
-572 DGLNTVLC
+572 EQLNTVLC
-580 HKGYMTPALEGRH
+580 HKGYMTPVFEGRH

-604 TTEVRN
+604 STDVRGD
-610 EETETNLA
+610 ETEMNLA
-618 THEQALANTSIV
+618 THEQALANTDIV

-655 ALHNFDVIKSQFAML
+655 ALHNFDSLKELYTML
-670 SVGKPLTSAP
+670 GVGKPLTSAP
-680 LLPNSV
+680 VLPSSV

-734 REMIRS
+734 REAIRS
-740 QS
+740 QG

>member
-39 FVAGNDLADRWQQWP
+39 FVAGNDLDERWQQWC

-71 LVAMRAFNKF
+71 LVAMRAFNEFK
-81 RAANP
+81 AANP

-107 MQRALEAFPAL
+107 MQRALAAFPAL
-118 KDEAQALASLYPMG
+118 KDEAEALASLYPMG

-218 AGVGFDIKKR
+218 AGVGFTIKKR
-228 KGFGRKRDMLTGVF
+228 NGFGRKRDMLTGVF
-242 NTANDSVQHKL
+242 NQDNENVQHKL
-253 RLPNGPYYR
+253 RLPAGPYYR
-262 YVNSA
+262 YANDSLDK
-267 VTEASK
+267 TSK

-342 AYDHIIKHV
+342 AYDHTIEHAKAC
-351 KNNGLADVAHDFCGV
+351 GLADVAHDFCGV

-374 VAERQNKLATAD
+374 VAERQNKLAAAD
-386 VWPEALIKPVDS
+386 VWPEALIKPVNS

-404 ANLALP
+404 ANLTLP

-418 GGWLSP
+418 GGWISP
-424 PQLVNAMIEE
+424 PQLVAAMIEE

-439 KLTLKPNHTYV
+439 KLELKPNHTYV
-450 SHKVIEGTPHNQEG
+450 SH
-464 GASPGVLD
+464 
-472 ADDVEIASGEAVN
+472 EAVETTK
-485 GAVRQQ
+485 QQ
-491 VQIRFNVSEPEKCGG
+491 VRIRFNLDSAE
-506 NETACAT
+506 NE
-513 ANAGLP
+513 
-519 QEKPALSGNEKNVI
+519 EVI
-533 ADHLILALGA
+533 TADHLILALGA
-543 GAINS
+543 GAVNAS
-548 EDFNSLSLR
+548 DFDSLSLR
-557 PVRGQVEAIPTQPPI
+557 PVRGQVEAIPTQMPI
-572 DGLNTVLC
+572 EQLNTVLC
-580 HKGYMTPALEGRH
+580 HKGYMTPVFEGRH

-604 TTEVRN
+604 STDVRSD
-610 EETETNLA
+610 ETEMNLA
-618 THEQALANTSIV
+618 THEQALANTDIV

-655 ALHNFDVIKSQFAML
+655 ALHNFDSLKEHYTML
-670 SVGKPLTSAP
+670 GVGKPLTSAP
-680 LLPNSV
+680 VLPSSV

-734 REMIRS
+734 REAIRS
-740 QS
+740 QG

>member
-39 FVAGNDLADRWQQWP
+39 FVAGNDLAERWQQWR

-71 LVAMRAFNKF
+71 LVAMRAFNEF

-118 KDEAQALASLYPMG
+118 KNEAQALASLYPMG

-218 AGVGFDIKKR
+218 AGVGFTIKKR
-228 KGFGRKRDMLTGVF
+228 NGFGRKRDMLTGVF
-242 NTANDSVQHKL
+242 DQDHENVQHKL
-253 RLPNGPYYR
+253 RLPAGPYYR
-262 YVNSA
+262 YVNGSLDK
-267 VTEASK
+267 TSK

-295 NTTLY
+295 CTTLY
-300 FDGDTLASG
+300 FEGDTLASG

-342 AYDHIIKHV
+342 AYDHTVEHAKV
-351 KNNGLADVAHDFCGV
+351 CGLADVAHDFCGV

-374 VAERQNKLATAD
+374 VAERQNKLAAAD
-386 VWPEALIKPVDS
+386 VWPEALIKPVNS

-424 PQLVNAMIEE
+424 PQLVTAMIEE

-450 SHKVIEGTPHNQEG
+450 SH
-464 GASPGVLD
+464 
-472 ADDVEIASGEAVN
+472 EAVETTKQ
-485 GAVRQQ
+485 R
-491 VQIRFNVSEPEKCGG
+491 VQIRFNLDSAE
-506 NETACAT
+506 NE
-513 ANAGLP
+513 
-519 QEKPALSGNEKNVI
+519 EVI
-533 ADHLILALGA
+533 AADHLILALGA
-543 GAINS
+543 GAVNAS
-548 EDFNSLSLR
+548 DFNSLSLR
-557 PVRGQVEAIPTQPPI
+557 PVRGQVEAIPTQMPI
-572 DGLNTVLC
+572 EQLNTVLC
-580 HKGYMTPALEGRH
+580 HKGYMTPVFEGRH

-604 TTEVRN
+604 STDARSD
-610 EETETNLA
+610 ETEMNLA
-618 THEQALANTSIV
+618 THEQALANTDIV

-655 ALHNFDVIKSQFAML
+655 ALHNFDSLKELYTML
-670 SVGKPLTSAP
+670 GVGKPLTSAP
-680 LLPNSV
+680 VLPSSV

-734 REMIRS
+734 REAIRS
-740 QS
+740 QG

>member
-39 FVAGNDLADRWQQWP
+39 FVAGNDLAERWQQWR

-71 LVAMRAFNKF
+71 LVAMRAFNEF

-218 AGVGFDIKKR
+218 AGVGFTIKKR
-228 KGFGRKRDMLTGVF
+228 NGFGRKRDMLTGVF
-242 NTANDSVQHKL
+242 DQDHENVQHKL
-253 RLPNGPYYR
+253 RLPAGPYYR
-262 YVNSA
+262 YVNGSLDK
-267 VTEASK
+267 TSK

-342 AYDHIIKHV
+342 AYDHTVEHAKV
-351 KNNGLADVAHDFCGV
+351 CGLADVAHDFCGV

-374 VAERQNKLATAD
+374 VAERQNKLAAAD
-386 VWPEALIKPVDS
+386 VWPETLIKPVDS

-404 ANLALP
+404 ANLPLP

-424 PQLVNAMIEE
+424 PQLVTAMIEE

-439 KLTLKPNHTYV
+439 KLTLKPNHIYV
-450 SHKVIEGTPHNQEG
+450 SH
-464 GASPGVLD
+464 
-472 ADDVEIASGEAVN
+472 EAVETTKQ
-485 GAVRQQ
+485 R
-491 VQIRFNVSEPEKCGG
+491 VQIRFNLDSAE
-506 NETACAT
+506 NE
-513 ANAGLP
+513 
-519 QEKPALSGNEKNVI
+519 EVI
-533 ADHLILALGA
+533 TADHLILALGA
-543 GAINS
+543 GAVNAS
-548 EDFNSLSLR
+548 DFNSLSLR
-557 PVRGQVEAIPTQPPI
+557 PVRGQVEAIPTQMPI
-572 DGLNTVLC
+572 EQLNTVLC
-580 HKGYMTPALEGRH
+580 HKGYMTPVFEGRH

-604 TTEVRN
+604 NTDVRGG
-610 EETETNLA
+610 ETEMNLA
-618 THEQALANTSIV
+618 THEQALANTDIV

-655 ALHNFDVIKSQFAML
+655 ALHNFDSLKEHYTML
-670 SVGKPLTSAP
+670 GVGKPLTSAP
-680 LLPNSV
+680 VLPSSV

-720 NDLLNAVNTSRFMT
+720 NELLNAVNTSRFMT
-734 REMIRS
+734 REAIRS
-740 QS
+740 QG

>member
-39 FVAGNDLADRWQQWP
+39 FVAGNDLAERWQQWR

-71 LVAMRAFNKF
+71 LVAMRAFNEF

-218 AGVGFDIKKR
+218 AGVGFTIKKR
-228 KGFGRKRDMLTGVF
+228 NGFGRKRDMLTGVF
-242 NTANDSVQHKL
+242 DQDHENVQHKL
-253 RLPNGPYYR
+253 RLPAGPYYR
-262 YVNSA
+262 YVNGSLDK
-267 VTEASK
+267 TSQ

-295 NTTLY
+295 CTTLY

-342 AYDHIIKHV
+342 AYDHTIEHAKAC
-351 KNNGLADVAHDFCGV
+351 GLADVAHDFCGV

-374 VAERQNKLATAD
+374 VAERQNKLAAAD

-424 PQLVNAMIEE
+424 PQLVTAMIEE

-450 SHKVIEGTPHNQEG
+450 SH
-464 GASPGVLD
+464 
-472 ADDVEIASGEAVN
+472 EAVETTKQ
-485 GAVRQQ
+485 R
-491 VQIRFNVSEPEKCGG
+491 VQIRFNLDSAE
-506 NETACAT
+506 NE
-513 ANAGLP
+513 
-519 QEKPALSGNEKNVI
+519 EVI
-533 ADHLILALGA
+533 AADHLILALGA
-543 GAINS
+543 GAVNAS
-548 EDFNSLSLR
+548 DFDSLSLR
-557 PVRGQVEAIPTQPPI
+557 PVRGQVEAIPTQMPI
-572 DGLNTVLC
+572 EQLNTVLC
-580 HKGYMTPALEGRH
+580 HKGYMTPVFEGRH

-604 TTEVRN
+604 STDVRSD
-610 EETETNLA
+610 ETEMNLA
-618 THEQALANTSIV
+618 THEQALANTDIV

-655 ALHNFDVIKSQFAML
+655 ALHNFDLLKEHYTML
-670 SVGKPLTSAP
+670 GVGKPLTSAP
-680 LLPNSV
+680 VLPSSV

-734 REMIRS
+734 REAIRS
-740 QS
+740 QG

>member
-1 MKSKHA
+1 VKSKHA

-39 FVAGNDLADRWQQWP
+39 FVAGNDLAERWQQWR

-71 LVAMRAFNKF
+71 LVAMRAFNEFKV
-81 RAANP
+81 ANP
-86 DHPLKR
+86 DHPLKH

-118 KDEAQALASLYPMG
+118 KDEAKALASLYPMG

-218 AGVGFDIKKR
+218 AGVGFTIKKR
-228 KGFGRKRDMLTGVF
+228 NGFGRKRDMLTGVF
-242 NTANDSVQHKL
+242 NQDNENVQHRL
-253 RLPNGPYYR
+253 RLPAGPYYR
-262 YVNSA
+262 YADDSLDK
-267 VTEASK
+267 TSK

-342 AYDHIIKHV
+342 AYDHTIEHAKAC
-351 KNNGLADVAHDFCGV
+351 GLADVAHDFCGV

-374 VAERQNKLATAD
+374 VAERQNKLAAAD

-418 GGWLSP
+418 GGWISP
-424 PQLVNAMIEE
+424 PQLVAAMIEE

-439 KLTLKPNHTYV
+439 KLTLKPNHIYV
-450 SHKVIEGTPHNQEG
+450 SH
-464 GASPGVLD
+464 
-472 ADDVEIASGEAVN
+472 EA
-485 GAVRQQ
+485 AETTKQQ
-491 VQIRFNVSEPEKCGG
+491 VRIRFNLDSAE
-506 NETACAT
+506 NE
-513 ANAGLP
+513 
-519 QEKPALSGNEKNVI
+519 EVI
-533 ADHLILALGA
+533 TADHLILALGA
-543 GAINS
+543 GAVNAS
-548 EDFNSLSLR
+548 DFNSLSLR
-557 PVRGQVEAIPTQPPI
+557 PVRGQVEAIPTQMPI
-572 DGLNTVLC
+572 EQLNTVLC
-580 HKGYMTPALEGRH
+580 HKGYMTPVFEGRH

-604 TTEVRN
+604 STDVRGD
-610 EETETNLA
+610 ETEMNLA
-618 THEQALANTSIV
+618 THEQALANTDIV

-655 ALHNFDVIKSQFAML
+655 ALHNFDSLKEHYTML
-670 SVGKPLTSAP
+670 GVGKPLTSAP
-680 LLPNSV
+680 VLPSSV

-734 REMIRS
+734 REAIRS
-740 QS
+740 QG

>member
-39 FVAGNDLADRWQQWP
+39 FVAGNDLLERWQQWR

-71 LVAMRAFNKF
+71 LVAMRAFNEFK
-81 RAANP
+81 ATNP
-86 DHPLKR
+86 NHPLKH

-118 KDEAQALASLYPMG
+118 KAEAEALSELYPMG
-132 LEGCHRLH
+132 LEGCHRLY
-140 FDNHST
+140 FERHST

-160 QWHSPVNG
+160 QWHAPIEG

-262 YVNSA
+262 YVNSS

-351 KNNGLADVAHDFCGV
+351 KD
-366 IQLSFNDK
+366 
-374 VAERQNKLATAD
+374 
-386 VWPEALIKPVDS
+386 
-398 KEVSDI
+398 
-404 ANLALP
+404 
-410 YSGLYIGL
+410 
-418 GGWLSP
+418 
-424 PQLVNAMIEE
+424 
-434 ALQSG
+434 
-439 KLTLKPNHTYV
+439 
-450 SHKVIEGTPHNQEG
+450 
-464 GASPGVLD
+464 
-472 ADDVEIASGEAVN
+472 
-485 GAVRQQ
+485 
-491 VQIRFNVSEPEKCGG
+491 
-506 NETACAT
+506 
-513 ANAGLP
+513 
-519 QEKPALSGNEKNVI
+519 
-533 ADHLILALGA
+533 
-543 GAINS
+543 
-548 EDFNSLSLR
+548 LSL
-557 PVRGQVEAIPTQPPI
+557 IHI
-572 DGLNTVLC
+572 
-580 HKGYMTPALEGRH
+580 
-593 ALGSTYVKNDL
+593 
-604 TTEVRN
+604 
-610 EETETNLA
+610 
-618 THEQALANTSIV
+618 
-630 QALQHD
+630 
-636 GKARAATRLGSPDH
+636 
-650 QPVVG
+650 
-655 ALHNFDVIKSQFAML
+655 
-670 SVGKPLTSAP
+670 
-680 LLPNSV
+680 
-686 VSTLTC
+686 
-692 LGSRGLTT
+692 
-700 APLMAEVLVSS
+700 
-711 LCKEPLPLS
+711 
-720 NDLLNAVNTSRFMT
+720 
-734 REMIRS
+734 
-740 QS
+740 

>member
-39 FVAGNDLADRWQQWP
+39 FVAGNDLAERWQQWR

-71 LVAMRAFNKF
+71 LVAMRAFNEF

-218 AGVGFDIKKR
+218 AGVGFTIKKR
-228 KGFGRKRDMLTGVF
+228 NGFGRKRDMLTGVF
-242 NTANDSVQHKL
+242 NQDNENVQHKL
-253 RLPNGPYYR
+253 RLPAGPYYR
-262 YVNSA
+262 YANDSLDK
-267 VTEASK
+267 TSK

-295 NTTLY
+295 STTLY

-342 AYDHIIKHV
+342 AYDHTIEHAKAC
-351 KNNGLADVAHDFCGV
+351 GLADVAHDFCGV

-374 VAERQNKLATAD
+374 VAERQNKLAAAD

-418 GGWLSP
+418 GGWISP
-424 PQLVNAMIEE
+424 PQLVTAMIKE

-439 KLTLKPNHTYV
+439 KLELKPNHTYV
-450 SHKVIEGTPHNQEG
+450 SH
-464 GASPGVLD
+464 
-472 ADDVEIASGEAVN
+472 EAVETTK
-485 GAVRQQ
+485 QQ
-491 VQIRFNVSEPEKCGG
+491 VQIRFNLDSAESE
-506 NETACAT
+506 A
-513 ANAGLP
+513 
-519 QEKPALSGNEKNVI
+519 VI
-533 ADHLILALGA
+533 SADHLILALGA
-543 GAINS
+543 GAVNAS
-548 EDFNSLSLR
+548 DFNSLSLR
-557 PVRGQVEAIPTQPPI
+557 PVRGQVEAIPTQMPI
-572 DGLNTVLC
+572 EQLNTVLC
-580 HKGYMTPALEGRH
+580 HKGYMTPVFEGRH

-604 TTEVRN
+604 STDVRGD
-610 EETETNLA
+610 ETEMNLA
-618 THEQALANTSIV
+618 THEQALANTDIV

-655 ALHNFDVIKSQFAML
+655 ALHDFNALKKHYDML
-670 SVGKPLTSAP
+670 GVGKPLTSAP
-680 LLPNSV
+680 VLPTSV

-700 APLMAEVLVSS
+700 APLMAEILVSS
-711 LCKEPLPLS
+711 LCNEPLPLS

-734 REMIRS
+734 REAIRS
-740 QS
+740 QG

>member
-39 FVAGNDLADRWQQWP
+39 FVAGNELDERWQQWR

-71 LVAMRAFNKF
+71 LVAMRAFNEFK
-81 RAANP
+81 AANP

-218 AGVGFDIKKR
+218 AGVGFTIKKR
-228 KGFGRKRDMLTGVF
+228 NGFGRKRDMLTGVF
-242 NTANDSVQHKL
+242 DQDHENVQHKL
-253 RLPNGPYYR
+253 RLPAGPYYR
-262 YVNSA
+262 YVNGSLDK
-267 VTEASK
+267 TSK

-295 NTTLY
+295 CTTLY

-342 AYDHIIKHV
+342 AYDHTIEHAKAC
-351 KNNGLADVAHDFCGV
+351 GLADVAHDFCGV

-374 VAERQNKLATAD
+374 VAERQNKLAAAD
-386 VWPEALIKPVDS
+386 VWPEALIKPVNS

-424 PQLVNAMIEE
+424 PQLVTAMIEE

-450 SHKVIEGTPHNQEG
+450 SH
-464 GASPGVLD
+464 
-472 ADDVEIASGEAVN
+472 EAVETTKQ
-485 GAVRQQ
+485 R
-491 VQIRFNVSEPEKCGG
+491 VQIRFNLDSAE
-506 NETACAT
+506 NE
-513 ANAGLP
+513 
-519 QEKPALSGNEKNVI
+519 EVI
-533 ADHLILALGA
+533 TADHLILTLGA
-543 GAINS
+543 GAVNAS
-548 EDFNSLSLR
+548 DFDSLSLR
-557 PVRGQVEAIPTQPPI
+557 PVRGQVEAIPTQMPI
-572 DGLNTVLC
+572 EQLNTVLC
-580 HKGYMTPALEGRH
+580 HKGYMTPVFEGRH

-604 TTEVRN
+604 STDVRGD
-610 EETETNLA
+610 ETEMNLA
-618 THEQALANTSIV
+618 THEQALANTDIV

-655 ALHNFDVIKSQFAML
+655 ALHNFDSLKELYTML
-670 SVGKPLTSAP
+670 GVGKPLTSAP
-680 LLPNSV
+680 VLPSSV

-711 LCKEPLPLS
+711 LCMEPLPLS

-734 REMIRS
+734 REAIRS
-740 QS
+740 QG

>member
-39 FVAGNDLADRWQQWP
+39 FVAGNDLAERWQQWR

-71 LVAMRAFNKF
+71 LVAMRAFNEF

-160 QWHSPVNG
+160 QWHSPIKG

-218 AGVGFDIKKR
+218 AGVGFTIKKR
-228 KGFGRKRDMLTGVF
+228 DGFGRKRDMLTGVF
-242 NTANDSVQHKL
+242 SQDNENVQHKL
-253 RLPNGPYYR
+253 RLPAGPYYR
-262 YVNSA
+262 YA
-267 VTEASK
+267 VDSLDKTSK

-280 LAAATACLALVKRGI
+280 LAAATASLALVKRGI
-295 NTTLY
+295 STTLY

-342 AYDHIIKHV
+342 AYDHTIEHAKAC
-351 KNNGLADVAHDFCGV
+351 GLADVAHDFCGV

-374 VAERQNKLATAD
+374 VAERQNKLAAAD
-386 VWPEALIKPVDS
+386 VWPETLIKPVDS

-410 YSGLYIGL
+410 YSGLYVGL

-424 PQLVNAMIEE
+424 PQLVTAMIEE

-450 SHKVIEGTPHNQEG
+450 SH
-464 GASPGVLD
+464 
-472 ADDVEIASGEAVN
+472 EAVETTK
-485 GAVRQQ
+485 QQ
-491 VQIRFNVSEPEKCGG
+491 VQIRFNLDSVESEE
-506 NETACAT
+506 
-513 ANAGLP
+513 
-519 QEKPALSGNEKNVI
+519 VI
-533 ADHLILALGA
+533 TADHLILALGA
-543 GAINS
+543 GAVNAS
-548 EDFNSLSLR
+548 NFNSLSLR
-557 PVRGQVEAIPTQPPI
+557 PVRGQVEAIPTQMPI
-572 DGLNTVLC
+572 EQLNTVLC
-580 HKGYMTPALEGRH
+580 HKGYMTPVFEGRH

-604 TTEVRN
+604 STDARSD
-610 EETETNLA
+610 ETEMNLA
-618 THEQALANTSIV
+618 THEQALANTDIV

-655 ALHNFDVIKSQFAML
+655 ALHNFDLLKEHYTML
-670 SVGKPLTSAP
+670 GVGKPLTSAP
-680 LLPNSV
+680 VLPSSV

-734 REMIRS
+734 REAIRS
-740 QS
+740 QGK

>member
-39 FVAGNDLADRWQQWP
+39 FVAGNDLAERWQQWR

-71 LVAMRAFNKF
+71 LVAMRAFNEF
-81 RAANP
+81 RSANP

-118 KDEAQALASLYPMG
+118 KDEADALASLYPMG

-160 QWHSPVNG
+160 QWHCPVDG

-218 AGVGFDIKKR
+218 AGVGFTIKKR
-228 KGFGRKRDMLTGVF
+228 NGFGRKRDMLTGVF
-242 NTANDSVQHKL
+242 NQDNENVQHKL
-253 RLPNGPYYR
+253 RLPAGPYYR
-262 YVNSA
+262 YANDSLDK
-267 VTEASK
+267 TSK

-295 NTTLY
+295 STTLY

-336 FLYARQ
+336 FLYARK
-342 AYDHIIKHV
+342 AYDHTIEHV
-351 KNNGLADVAHDFCGV
+351 KACGLADVAHDFCGV
-366 IQLSFNDK
+366 IQLNFNDK
-374 VAERQNKLATAD
+374 VAERQNKLAAAD
-386 VWPEALIKPVDS
+386 VWPETLIKPVDS

-404 ANLALP
+404 ANLPLP

-424 PQLVNAMIEE
+424 PQLVTAMIEE

-450 SHKVIEGTPHNQEG
+450 SH
-464 GASPGVLD
+464 
-472 ADDVEIASGEAVN
+472 EAVETTKQ
-485 GAVRQQ
+485 R
-491 VQIRFNVSEPEKCGG
+491 VQIRFNLDSAE
-506 NETACAT
+506 NE
-513 ANAGLP
+513 
-519 QEKPALSGNEKNVI
+519 EVI
-533 ADHLILALGA
+533 TADHLILTLGA
-543 GAINS
+543 GAVNAS
-548 EDFNSLSLR
+548 DFDSLSLR
-557 PVRGQVEAIPTQPPI
+557 PVRGQVEAIPTQMPI
-572 DGLNTVLC
+572 EQLNTVLC
-580 HKGYMTPALEGRH
+580 HKGYMTPVFEGRH

-604 TTEVRN
+604 STDARSD
-610 EETETNLA
+610 ETEMNLA
-618 THEQALANTSIV
+618 THEQALANTDIV

-655 ALHNFDVIKSQFAML
+655 ALHNFDSLKELYTML
-670 SVGKPLTSAP
+670 GVGKPLTSAP
-680 LLPNSV
+680 VLPSSV

-734 REMIRS
+734 REAIRS
-740 QS
+740 QG

>member
-39 FVAGNDLADRWQQWP
+39 FVAGNDLAERWQQWR

-71 LVAMRAFNKF
+71 LVAMRAFNEF

-118 KDEAQALASLYPMG
+118 KNEAQALASLYPMG

-218 AGVGFDIKKR
+218 AGVGFTIKKR
-228 KGFGRKRDMLTGVF
+228 NGFGRKRDMLTGVF
-242 NTANDSVQHKL
+242 NQDNENVQHKL
-253 RLPNGPYYR
+253 RLPAGPYYR
-262 YVNSA
+262 YVNGSLDK
-267 VTEASK
+267 TSK

-295 NTTLY
+295 STTLY

-342 AYDHIIKHV
+342 AYDHTVEHAKV
-351 KNNGLADVAHDFCGV
+351 CGLADVAHDFCGV

-374 VAERQNKLATAD
+374 VAERQNKLAAAD
-386 VWPEALIKPVDS
+386 VWPEALIKPVNS

-424 PQLVNAMIEE
+424 PQLVTAMIEE

-450 SHKVIEGTPHNQEG
+450 SH
-464 GASPGVLD
+464 
-472 ADDVEIASGEAVN
+472 EAVETTK
-485 GAVRQQ
+485 QQ
-491 VQIRFNVSEPEKCGG
+491 VQIRFNLDSAESEE
-506 NETACAT
+506 
-513 ANAGLP
+513 
-519 QEKPALSGNEKNVI
+519 VI
-533 ADHLILALGA
+533 TADHLILALGA
-543 GAINS
+543 GAVNAS
-548 EDFNSLSLR
+548 DFDSLSLR
-557 PVRGQVEAIPTQPPI
+557 PVRGQVEAIPTQMPI
-572 DGLNTVLC
+572 EQLNTVLC
-580 HKGYMTPALEGRH
+580 HKGYMTPVFEGRH

-604 TTEVRN
+604 STDVRSD
-610 EETETNLA
+610 ETEMNLA
-618 THEQALANTSIV
+618 THEQALANTDIV

-655 ALHNFDVIKSQFAML
+655 ALHNFDSLKELYTML
-670 SVGKPLTSAP
+670 GVGKPLTSAP
-680 LLPNSV
+680 VLPSSV

-734 REMIRS
+734 REAIRS
-740 QS
+740 QG

>member
-39 FVAGNDLADRWQQWP
+39 FVAGNDLAERWQQWR

-71 LVAMRAFNKF
+71 LVAMRAFNEF

-118 KDEAQALASLYPMG
+118 KNEAQALASLYPMG

-218 AGVGFDIKKR
+218 AGVGFTIKKR
-228 KGFGRKRDMLTGVF
+228 NGFGRKRDMLTGVF
-242 NTANDSVQHKL
+242 DQDHENVQHKL
-253 RLPNGPYYR
+253 RLPAGPYYR
-262 YVNSA
+262 YVNGSLDK
-267 VTEASK
+267 TSK

-295 NTTLY
+295 CTTLY

-342 AYDHIIKHV
+342 AYDHTVEHAKV
-351 KNNGLADVAHDFCGV
+351 CGLADVAHDFCGV

-374 VAERQNKLATAD
+374 VAERQNKLAAAD
-386 VWPEALIKPVDS
+386 VWPEALIKPVNS

-424 PQLVNAMIEE
+424 PQLVTAMIEE

-450 SHKVIEGTPHNQEG
+450 SH
-464 GASPGVLD
+464 
-472 ADDVEIASGEAVN
+472 EAVETTK
-485 GAVRQQ
+485 QQ
-491 VQIRFNVSEPEKCGG
+491 VQIRFNLDSAESEE
-506 NETACAT
+506 
-513 ANAGLP
+513 
-519 QEKPALSGNEKNVI
+519 VI
-533 ADHLILALGA
+533 TADHLILALGA
-543 GAINS
+543 GAVNAS
-548 EDFNSLSLR
+548 DFDSLSLR
-557 PVRGQVEAIPTQPPI
+557 PVRGQVEAIPTQMPI
-572 DGLNTVLC
+572 EQLNTVLC
-580 HKGYMTPALEGRH
+580 HKGYMTPVFEGRH

-604 TTEVRN
+604 STDVRGD
-610 EETETNLA
+610 ETEMNLA
-618 THEQALANTSIV
+618 THEQALANTDIV

-655 ALHNFDVIKSQFAML
+655 ALHNFDSLKEHYTML
-670 SVGKPLTSAP
+670 GVGKPLTSAP
-680 LLPNSV
+680 VLPSSV

-734 REMIRS
+734 REAIRS
-740 QS
+740 QG

>member
-218 AGVGFDIKKR
+218 AGVGFTIKKR
-228 KGFGRKRDMLTGVF
+228 NGFGRKRDMLTGVF
-242 NTANDSVQHKL
+242 DRDNENVQHKL
-253 RLPNGPYYR
+253 RLPAGPYYR
-262 YVNSA
+262 YANDSLDK
-267 VTEASK
+267 TSK

-295 NTTLY
+295 CTTLY

-342 AYDHIIKHV
+342 AYDHTIEHV
-351 KNNGLADVAHDFCGV
+351 KACGLADVAHDFCGV

-374 VAERQNKLATAD
+374 VAERQNKLAAAD

-404 ANLALP
+404 ANLPLP

-424 PQLVNAMIEE
+424 PQLVTAMIEE

-450 SHKVIEGTPHNQEG
+450 SH
-464 GASPGVLD
+464 
-472 ADDVEIASGEAVN
+472 EAVETTKQ
-485 GAVRQQ
+485 R
-491 VQIRFNVSEPEKCGG
+491 VQIRFNLDSAE
-506 NETACAT
+506 NE
-513 ANAGLP
+513 
-519 QEKPALSGNEKNVI
+519 EVI
-533 ADHLILALGA
+533 AADHLILALGA
-543 GAINS
+543 GAVNAS
-548 EDFNSLSLR
+548 DFDSLSLR
-557 PVRGQVEAIPTQPPI
+557 PVRGQVEAIPTQMPI
-572 DGLNTVLC
+572 EQLNTVLC
-580 HKGYMTPALEGRH
+580 HKGYMTPVFEGRH

-604 TTEVRN
+604 STDVRGD
-610 EETETNLA
+610 ETEMNLA
-618 THEQALANTSIV
+618 THEQALANTDIV

-655 ALHNFDVIKSQFAML
+655 ALHNFDSLKELYTML
-670 SVGKPLTSAP
+670 GVGKPLTSAP
-680 LLPNSV
+680 VLPSSV

-711 LCKEPLPLS
+711 LCNEPLPLS

-734 REMIRS
+734 REAIRS
-740 QS
+740 QG

>member
-39 FVAGNDLADRWQQWP
+39 FVAGNDLAERWQQWR

-71 LVAMRAFNKF
+71 LVAMRAFNEF

-218 AGVGFDIKKR
+218 AGVGFTIKKR
-228 KGFGRKRDMLTGVF
+228 NGFGRKRDMLTGVF
-242 NTANDSVQHKL
+242 DQDHENVQHKL
-253 RLPNGPYYR
+253 RLPAGPYYR
-262 YVNSA
+262 YVNGSLDK
-267 VTEASK
+267 TSK

-295 NTTLY
+295 CTTLY

-342 AYDHIIKHV
+342 AYDHTVEHAKV
-351 KNNGLADVAHDFCGV
+351 CGLADVAHDFCGV

-374 VAERQNKLATAD
+374 VAERQNRLAAAD
-386 VWPEALIKPVDS
+386 VWPEALIKPVNS

-424 PQLVNAMIEE
+424 PQLVTAMIEE

-450 SHKVIEGTPHNQEG
+450 SH
-464 GASPGVLD
+464 
-472 ADDVEIASGEAVN
+472 EAVETTK
-485 GAVRQQ
+485 QQ
-491 VQIRFNVSEPEKCGG
+491 VQIRFNLDSAESEE
-506 NETACAT
+506 
-513 ANAGLP
+513 
-519 QEKPALSGNEKNVI
+519 VI
-533 ADHLILALGA
+533 TADHLILALGA
-543 GAINS
+543 GAVNAS
-548 EDFNSLSLR
+548 NFNSLSLR
-557 PVRGQVEAIPTQPPI
+557 PVRGQVEAIPTQMPI
-572 DGLNTVLC
+572 EQLNTVLC
-580 HKGYMTPALEGRH
+580 HKGYMTPVFEGRH

-604 TTEVRN
+604 STDVRGD
-610 EETETNLA
+610 ETEMNLA
-618 THEQALANTSIV
+618 THEQALANTDIV

-655 ALHNFDVIKSQFAML
+655 ALHNFDSLKELYTML
-670 SVGKPLTSAP
+670 GVGKPLTSAP
-680 LLPNSV
+680 VLPSSV

-734 REMIRS
+734 REAIRS
-740 QS
+740 QG

>member
-39 FVAGNDLADRWQQWP
+39 FVAGNDLAERWQQWR

-71 LVAMRAFNKF
+71 LVAMRAFNEF

-218 AGVGFDIKKR
+218 AGVGFTIKKR
-228 KGFGRKRDMLTGVF
+228 NGFGRKRDMLTGVF
-242 NTANDSVQHKL
+242 DQDHENVQHKL
-253 RLPNGPYYR
+253 RLPAGPYYR
-262 YVNSA
+262 YVNGSLDK
-267 VTEASK
+267 TSK

-295 NTTLY
+295 STTLY

-336 FLYARQ
+336 FLYARK
-342 AYDHIIKHV
+342 AYDHTIEHAKAC
-351 KNNGLADVAHDFCGV
+351 GLSDVAHDFCGV

-374 VAERQNKLATAD
+374 VAERQNKLAAAD
-386 VWPEALIKPVDS
+386 VWPETLIKPVDS

-424 PQLVNAMIEE
+424 RQLVTAMIEE

-439 KLTLKPNHTYV
+439 KLELKPNHTYV
-450 SHKVIEGTPHNQEG
+450 SH
-464 GASPGVLD
+464 
-472 ADDVEIASGEAVN
+472 EAVETTKQ
-485 GAVRQQ
+485 R
-491 VQIRFNVSEPEKCGG
+491 VQIRFNFDSAESEE
-506 NETACAT
+506 
-513 ANAGLP
+513 
-519 QEKPALSGNEKNVI
+519 VI
-533 ADHLILALGA
+533 TADHLILALGA
-543 GAINS
+543 GAVNAS
-548 EDFNSLSLR
+548 DFNSLSLR
-557 PVRGQVEAIPTQPPI
+557 PVRGQVEAIPTQMPI
-572 DGLNTVLC
+572 EQLNTVLC
-580 HKGYMTPALEGRH
+580 HKGYMTPVFEGRH

-604 TTEVRN
+604 STDVRSD
-610 EETETNLA
+610 ETEMNLA
-618 THEQALANTSIV
+618 THEQALANTDIV

-655 ALHNFDVIKSQFAML
+655 ALHNFDSLKEHYTML
-670 SVGKPLTSAP
+670 GVGKPLTSAP
-680 LLPNSV
+680 VLPSSV

-734 REMIRS
+734 REAIRS
-740 QS
+740 QG